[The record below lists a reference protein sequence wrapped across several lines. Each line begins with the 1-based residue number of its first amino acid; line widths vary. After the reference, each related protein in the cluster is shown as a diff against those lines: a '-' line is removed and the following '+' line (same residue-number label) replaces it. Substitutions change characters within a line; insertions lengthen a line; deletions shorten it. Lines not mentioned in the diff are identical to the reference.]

1 MLIGRIS
8 RGQSLIGFIN
18 GVRHLESSPKEQ
30 ITQMLLNSVILQF
43 LWSNPFALA
52 VSTLLVV
59 AGSVWIALSFARD
72 RGKHEAREGVQ

>member
-1 MLIGRIS
+1 M
-8 RGQSLIGFIN
+8 
-18 GVRHLESSPKEQ
+18 
-30 ITQMLLNSVILQF
+30 TQMLLNSVILQF

-72 RGKHEAREGVQ
+72 RGKHEAREGFSRAVSSWLNISIYDSNHPASHSSSYDLLLD

>member
-1 MLIGRIS
+1 M
-8 RGQSLIGFIN
+8 
-18 GVRHLESSPKEQ
+18 
-30 ITQMLLNSVILQF
+30 TQMLLNSVILQF

-72 RGKHEAREGVQ
+72 RGKHEAREGVQHVQSVEQSVAG